1 MSFSPDLSETR
12 FGCGLSPVI
21 AAPGSV
27 EAMLAGLDR
36 PDDMATRFPMLS
48 YSVFIERH
56 QQDLKLKKQ
65 LKEASGAKA
74 DDLKTQIRAINRES
88 QHDRQQSAVQTVLRW
103 SQTGQ
108 GFRERLAR
116 FWGDHFTVVGKSA
129 LPASVVSTYID
140 EAIRPHLSGSFG
152 NMLVAVTT
160 HPMMLQYLNQKGSVG
175 PGSRFALKGDK
186 SLGLNENLARE
197 VMELHTLGVGAAYTQ
212 DDVRQL
218 AELFTGM
225 GVNEQGTFVFRPNR
239 AEPGA
244 ETVLGHRYGGDP
256 AQFAAVEQ
264 ALQDLAVHPSTAN
277 HIARKLV
284 VHFVSDTPDPALVDH
299 VAARYRETGGD
310 LRAVYGA
317 LLEHP
322 AAWTDAPG
330 NVKPGFDFIASACR
344 GLALGAE
351 AMAPLQPKQINQ
363 LFMVP
368 LTKMGQEWQKPTGP
382 NGWPEEDQAWITPQ
396 GLSARIDWA
405 LTVPGRLRPELPDP
419 RLFVTQVLGEGAPET
434 VRFAAGAA
442 ETQAEAVALV
452 LASPAF
458 QRR

>member
-1 MSFSPDLSETR
+1 
-12 FGCGLSPVI
+12 
-21 AAPGSV
+21 
-27 EAMLAGLDR
+27 ML
-36 PDDMATRFPMLS
+36 P
-48 YSVFIERH
+48 YSVFIERR
-56 QQDLKLKKQ
+56 QQDRELQKQ
-65 LKEASGAKA
+65 LKEASGATA
-74 DDLKTQIRAINRES
+74 EDLKTQIRAINRDS
-88 QHDRQQSAVQTVLRW
+88 HQARQQSSVQTILRW
-103 SQTGQ
+103 SQTEQ

-140 EAIRPHLSGSFG
+140 EAIRPHLAGSFG
-152 NMLVAVTT
+152 DLLVAVTT
-160 HPMMLQYLNQKGSVG
+160 HPMMLQYLNQMESVG
-175 PGSRFALKGDK
+175 PGSRFA
-186 SLGLNENLARE
+186 LNENLARE

-225 GVNEQGTFVFRPNR
+225 GADKAGAFVFLPNR

-368 LTKMGQEWQKPTGP
+368 LTKMGQEWQKPSGP